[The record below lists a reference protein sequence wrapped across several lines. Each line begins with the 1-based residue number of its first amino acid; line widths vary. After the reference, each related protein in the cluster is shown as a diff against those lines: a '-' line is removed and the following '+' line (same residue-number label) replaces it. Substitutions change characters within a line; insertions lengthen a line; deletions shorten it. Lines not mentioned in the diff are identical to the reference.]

1 MGHHGAGTTSPPS
14 ITGQTALGGGSRH
27 FGKVMGDHGG
37 FMPIGSITYLGFAG
51 RGEVLLNEES
61 SQGHAEVL
69 VGLAQAD
76 LTRLQ
81 LLLIALHLLGEL
93 MDGIT
98 EGGGE
103 VLAQHHHDAPQHVV
117 VKDPVTGTGS
127 ALSMSQAQERVGAR
141 MGTPMLRD
149 TSAQGHGGAMAGG
162 GRGTVWH
169 PHTSLVSDE
178 SGDL

>member
-1 MGHHGAGTTSPPS
+1 MVGHHGAGTASPPS

-37 FMPIGSITYLGFAG
+37 CLPIGSITYLGFAG

-81 LLLIALHLLGEL
+81 LLIAALHLLGEL
-93 MDGIT
+93 VDGIA
-98 EGGGE
+98 EGGRE

-117 VKDPVTGTGS
+117 VKDPVTGTAA
-127 ALSMSQAQERVGAR
+127 ALSMSPGTGEGGNMCQDGDALLGDTGGPWLVG
-141 MGTPMLRD
+141 
-149 TSAQGHGGAMAGG
+149 AQGHLA
-162 GRGTVWH
+162 
-169 PHTSLVSDE
+169 PCPSLTCDE
-178 SGDL
+178 SADL